1 MPNGGVPITMIL
13 RPRKGGVVIVGH
25 SGVVSVYAHDAWE
38 AAGARATPIFRLTE
52 AEGRV
57 LAAHIEHW
65 AGSASHGPSRSD
77 GTDSRV
83 DVEYDL

>member
-13 RPRKGGVVIVGH
+13 RPRRGGVVVIGH
-25 SGVVSVYAHDAWE
+25 SGVVSVYARAEWE
-38 AAGARATPIFRLTE
+38 AAGSRATPIFRLTE

-57 LAAHIEHW
+57 LASHIEHW
-65 AGSASHGPSRSD
+65 VGGASNGSEGGD
-77 GTDSRV
+77 GARDRV